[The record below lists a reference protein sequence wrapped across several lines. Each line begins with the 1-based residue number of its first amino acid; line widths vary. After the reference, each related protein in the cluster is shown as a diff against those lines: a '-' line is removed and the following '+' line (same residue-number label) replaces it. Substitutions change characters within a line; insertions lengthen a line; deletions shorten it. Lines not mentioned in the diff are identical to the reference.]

1 MRKAI
6 YPGSFDPITFGHID
20 VISRAAGI
28 VDELV
33 VTIMENVDKNCTFS
47 VDERKAMIQ
56 EAVANMPNVTV
67 DSSTGLTVD
76 YAHRINAKL
85 LIRGIR
91 AVMDYEYE
99 MQQATAN
106 MMLDHEIESVF
117 LVSSPEYS
125 FLSSSVVK
133 NIVANQGDVSYFV
146 PPSVALKLKERYKR
160 TVI

>member
-146 PPSVALKLKERYKR
+146 PPYVALRLKERYKR

>member
-146 PPSVALKLKERYKR
+146 PSYVALKLKERYKR
-160 TVI
+160 TVL

>member
-47 VDERKAMIQ
+47 VEERKAMIQ

-146 PPSVALKLKERYKR
+146 PPYVALKLKERYKKALL
-160 TVI
+160 

>member
-47 VDERKAMIQ
+47 VKERIEMIQ

-106 MMLDHEIESVF
+106 MMLDHEIESIF

-146 PPSVALKLKERYKR
+146 PPYVALKLKERYKKA
-160 TVI
+160 VL

>member
-33 VTIMENVDKNCTFS
+33 VTIMENIDKNCTFS
-47 VDERKAMIQ
+47 VAERISMIQ
-56 EAVANMPNVTV
+56 EAVADMPNVTV
-67 DSSTGLTVD
+67 TSSTGLTVD
-76 YAHRINAKL
+76 YAHKINAKL

-106 MMLDHEIESVF
+106 MMLDPEIESIF

-146 PPSVALKLKERYKR
+146 PPYVAIKLKERYKK
-160 TVI
+160 VL

>member
-47 VDERKAMIQ
+47 VEERKAMIQ

-146 PPSVALKLKERYKR
+146 PPYVALKLKERYKR
-160 TVI
+160 TVL

>member
-146 PPSVALKLKERYKR
+146 PPYVALKLKERYKR
-160 TVI
+160 TVL

>member
-146 PPSVALKLKERYKR
+146 PSYVALKLKERYKR